1 MKVNDLLID
10 TILACEEA
18 KWDGTVKKL
27 EKIEQALEYLNG
39 AKEMCEDII
48 ELNKNRVV

>member
-1 MKVNDLLID
+1 MEINDLLTD

-27 EKIEQALEYLNG
+27 EKIEEALEYLNG
-39 AKEMCEDII
+39 AKEVCEDII
-48 ELNKNRVV
+48 ELKKNRVV